1 MRIFLIGVL
10 AALASPLAA
19 QQAAAPLGVFATL
32 QGHWQGPAW
41 SLRREGRV
49 EVTQDEWVWT
59 EAGGK
64 VIAVRGLGTRSNAGK
79 VDTVHHAFAVMHL
92 NHEGTALQM
101 RAFTAEG
108 RWIDPEIEV
117 TEKGYTWRMTDP
129 RVGKIRYEMPFIPD
143 PVAWTEVPE
152 STKVLSRQRERWH
165 RGLLAAMWQYKTML
179 FNPRYGRVGL
189 LAMPF
194 FAFGEM
200 LAPVIELIGY
210 VLTVVGLQVGSL
222 LAGAILTET
231 IFSWP
236 GIGRWVYESIESR
249 DYPIVQGASL
259 FIGVVVVVV
268 NLLTDLLYAAVDPRI
283 KYD

>member
-19 QQAAAPLGVFATL
+19 QQAAAPHGVFATL

-129 RVGKIRYEMPFIPD
+129 RVGKIRYEM
-143 PVAWTEVPE
+143 
-152 STKVLSRQRERWH
+152 
-165 RGLLAAMWQYKTML
+165 
-179 FNPRYGRVGL
+179 
-189 LAMPF
+189 
-194 FAFGEM
+194 
-200 LAPVIELIGY
+200 VIDE
-210 VLTVVGLQVGSL
+210 Q
-222 LAGAILTET
+222 
-231 IFSWP
+231 
-236 GIGRWVYESIESR
+236 GRWVENGYFSR
-249 DYPIVQGASL
+249 DDGATWTPFVGMTLSRL
-259 FIGVVVVVV
+259 GE
-268 NLLTDLLYAAVDPRI
+268 AR
-283 KYD
+283 